1 LPCAARQANPLTAG
15 AGLFRAGPEA
25 AVTYVVVEN
34 CIKCKYMDCV
44 EVCPVDCFY
53 VGENMLVIHP
63 DECIDCGVCEP
74 ECPAEAIVPDSD
86 DKASA
91 WVELNRTYST
101 QWPNITRKGEAP
113 ADADEWKDK
122 PGKKDLFSPEPGKP

>member
-1 LPCAARQANPLTAG
+1 M
-15 AGLFRAGPEA
+15 
-25 AVTYVVVEN
+25 TYVVTEN

-74 ECPAEAIVPDSD
+74 ECPAEAIIPDSD
-86 DKASA
+86 DNAAA
-91 WVELNRTYST
+91 WVEINREYA
-101 QWPNITRKGEAP
+101 QVWPNITRKGEAP
-113 ADADEWKDK
+113 ADADDWKDK
-122 PGKKDLFSPEPGKP
+122 PGKKELLSPNPGKP

>member
-1 LPCAARQANPLTAG
+1 M
-15 AGLFRAGPEA
+15 
-25 AVTYVVVEN
+25 TYVVTES
-34 CIKCKYMDCV
+34 CIRCKYMDCI

-74 ECPAEAIVPDSD
+74 ECPVEAIVPDSD
-86 DKASA
+86 DKATD
-91 WVELNRTYST
+91 WLEQNRSYATL
-101 QWPNITRKGEAP
+101 WPNITRKGEPP

-122 PGKKDLFSPEPGKP
+122 PDKAKLLSPNPGKP